1 MRGWDEELL
10 RIELAALQG
19 EKDEE
24 LDSLLE
30 AQDAA
35 NGLTDEDA
43 VPELPQT
50 SVSVAGDLW
59 AFGSCR
65 TAVESGAS
73 LYACHSSSWQSEL
86 QEAHA
91 LRGHAIDVRCIE
103 VRTPVARHVSITEI
117 IMKIMFGSFGYV
129 RFFCH

>member
-10 RIELAALQG
+10 RIELAPLQE

-86 QEAHA
+86 QGSA
-91 LRGHAIDVRCIE
+91 RPSRPRDRCS
-103 VRTPVARHVSITEI
+103 V
-117 IMKIMFGSFGYV
+117 Y
-129 RFFCH
+129 